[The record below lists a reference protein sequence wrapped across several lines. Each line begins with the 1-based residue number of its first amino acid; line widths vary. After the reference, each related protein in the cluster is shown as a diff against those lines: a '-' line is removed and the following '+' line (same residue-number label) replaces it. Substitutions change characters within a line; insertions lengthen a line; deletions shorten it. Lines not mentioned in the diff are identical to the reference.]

1 MNAAPEN
8 ILTEMKD
15 FLGSPIAYYPAL
27 ATLFCGDVKAALFV
41 SQFLYWQKIKG
52 EGEEI
57 YKTIAELKRE
67 TGLSRE
73 EQDRIIKALVA
84 AELLTVKVKGTPPKR
99 YFGFD
104 WAKIT
109 AGLSALNAKE
119 NISELKQIRA
129 AFAQKS
135 VTKGNNQFA
144 ANTQIEMRETHKS
157 ICVKG
162 TNEFAASTQNKT
174 YTTTE
179 NTTKI
184 TDKEFALTRPLLDE
198 TSNIGQETKQETL
211 FGETSANGVSATD
224 NKPAKT
230 ARKGAKSATK
240 GKGGENIQLQTVE
253 AVTSRSNAVTERV
266 RSAHSFA
273 VEIWFRFIQSRTG
286 TRPVWTTEGGKEGK
300 ALKAILTQVDSG
312 VAYFLEKGLIE
323 LPTQTEMDNLPI
335 LPFGGEII
343 DFTRLKKHEILKTD
357 GRLFA
362 LIQHFGGFFC
372 RFLEWDPFHQKNL
385 TLSAIASQANSILQ
399 ILNRNFIDIKIKN
412 GQRTFQQIINE
423 QAELI
428 RRLDRER
435 FGQQTV

>member
-1 MNAAPEN
+1 
-8 ILTEMKD
+8 MKD

-162 TNEFAASTQNKT
+162 TNEFAGKH
-174 YTTTE
+174 
-179 NTTKI
+179 
-184 TDKEFALTRPLLDE
+184 
-198 TSNIGQETKQETL
+198 TKQDIYYNREYYKDY
-211 FGETSANGVSATD
+211 GQRISANRAHCL
-224 NKPAKT
+224 
-230 ARKGAKSATK
+230 TK
-240 GKGGENIQLQTVE
+240 RQTLVKK
-253 AVTSRSNAVTERV
+253 RSKNA
-266 RSAHSFA
+266 
-273 VEIWFRFIQSRTG
+273 FR
-286 TRPVWTTEGGKEGK
+286 
-300 ALKAILTQVDSG
+300 
-312 VAYFLEKGLIE
+312 
-323 LPTQTEMDNLPI
+323 
-335 LPFGGEII
+335 
-343 DFTRLKKHEILKTD
+343 
-357 GRLFA
+357 
-362 LIQHFGGFFC
+362 
-372 RFLEWDPFHQKNL
+372 
-385 TLSAIASQANSILQ
+385 
-399 ILNRNFIDIKIKN
+399 RNFCK
-412 GQRTFQQIINE
+412 R
-423 QAELI
+423 
-428 RRLDRER
+428 R
-435 FGQQTV
+435 FGYG